1 MSEAAVRKS
10 QADILNQQKKDKKN
24 LFAQRRQIASGTG
37 SINFGNLATNSGGG
51 SGGGLSLVNIESP
64 SNTNALIKTGDT
76 MDGPLAF
83 KPNNITISGD
93 KLTMSTIL
101 LSTPTSWCIAT
112 GEGNAADDLN
122 YIITQYNGA
131 DQGAL
136 FSGQILILQ
145 AGVYN
150 ITLKHNTG
158 NIYIPSGSDLTLT
171 GYTSGTST
179 GGEIATLIYDDQ
191 VVGGKWIL
199 VATSKPLG
207 SSSWVGTA
215 TSVLDMNNF
224 NIEDVNALKINSDGV
239 GSADSFTMF
248 GTTSA
253 GAINLVDD
261 NDYFAIQVD
270 GTSKLRIYDDKVEFR
285 ENLTTDTANTCDIG
299 TGSAWFGHGYMDNLT
314 LMGSN
319 NPALW
324 VATGTSYFGGY
335 IEIDGRT
342 SATGSIGKLGAK
354 TTSDVIGLST
364 KCWYYGGSS
373 TPYKLGTEGTL
384 TSPYDESTTFPSSQS
399 TLDDLFGDATGSIG
413 VYEDTNGTTNYKVKF
428 YYKGDDGWY
437 QVSGSKV

>member
-83 KPNNITISGD
+83 KPNNITISGG
-93 KLTMSTIL
+93 KLTMSTVL

-150 ITLKHNTG
+150 ITLKHRGTSSS

-171 GYTSGTST
+171 GYTSNTST
-179 GGEIATLIYDDQ
+179 GGEIAILMYDDQ
-191 VVGGKWIL
+191 VVGGEWIL

-207 SSSWVGTA
+207 SG
-215 TSVLDMNNF
+215 
-224 NIEDVNALKINSDGV
+224 GV
-239 GSADSFTMF
+239 T
-248 GTTSA
+248 
-253 GAINLVDD
+253 
-261 NDYFAIQVD
+261 
-270 GTSKLRIYDDKVEFR
+270 
-285 ENLTTDTANTCDIG
+285 NT
-299 TGSAWFGHGYMDNLT
+299 
-314 LMGSN
+314 
-319 NPALW
+319 
-324 VATGTSYFGGY
+324 
-335 IEIDGRT
+335 
-342 SATGSIGKLGAK
+342 
-354 TTSDVIGLST
+354 
-364 KCWYYGGSS
+364 
-373 TPYKLGTEGTL
+373 
-384 TSPYDESTTFPSSQS
+384 
-399 TLDDLFGDATGSIG
+399 
-413 VYEDTNGTTNYKVKF
+413 VYAPLC
-428 YYKGDDGWY
+428 
-437 QVSGSKV
+437 